1 MFADFFVLIL
11 DLIAIAHTLI
21 ALTNLNSTEK
31 QHRLNREQNQT
42 LIFDQQ
48 SYKWVRF
55 TIILLT
61 NKLMIQEARGKRQRY
76 DQGP

>member
-48 SYKWVRF
+48 SYK
-55 TIILLT
+55 
-61 NKLMIQEARGKRQRY
+61 
-76 DQGP
+76 